1 MRQRFNSM
9 KGENCIAYSRILPKN
24 CFGNCAKKD
33 WGGNGAVAPDLL
45 FGCMLARG
53 KGKNGG
59 KPIFAQHGL
68 SSEEGSRIGRFRAV
82 PQARIGGG
90 GRRGKGEG
98 EVNENG
104 RPDGGREGRRR
115 RHAVN

>member
-1 MRQRFNSM
+1 
-9 KGENCIAYSRILPKN
+9 
-24 CFGNCAKKD
+24 
-33 WGGNGAVAPDLL
+33 
-45 FGCMLARG
+45 MLARG
-53 KGKNGG
+53 KGKNGE
-59 KPIFAQHGL
+59 KPIFAQRGL
-68 SSEEGSRIGRFRAV
+68 SSFVRRLEPGEEGSRIGRFRAM